1 MEGKIITPLRGADKG
16 LRCLSMAFIEAL
28 MQAETLSRISR
39 FYILSHLL
47 VSPQS
52 ASSTDNP
59 ST

>member
-1 MEGKIITPLRGADKG
+1 
-16 LRCLSMAFIEAL
+16 LSMAFIEAL

-47 VSPQS
+47 TSPQS
-52 ASSTDNP
+52 ASSTDNL